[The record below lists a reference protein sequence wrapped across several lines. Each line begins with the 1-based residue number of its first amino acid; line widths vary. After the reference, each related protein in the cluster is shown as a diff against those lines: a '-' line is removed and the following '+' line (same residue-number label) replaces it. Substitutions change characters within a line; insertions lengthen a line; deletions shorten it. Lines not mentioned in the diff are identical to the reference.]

1 MALASEPV
9 SIYSEYKK
17 IDKET
22 TPVDIPKSNASL
34 SYLLKTNNVDN
45 VKVLQLGDYVKKK
58 QPLQI
63 YVSSLIRTW
72 ETAFLLFLPFLNNS
86 SSDDYDSGYTPVLVL
101 VVSPFLREEEN
112 SFFNASNEPGDLEG
126 NIMQFLK
133 FINFIVLLSTTPSNL
148 GLGDNFVD
156 ISHLFTGVGSDGRRI
171 IKLSFPGNPKKFN
184 IILEFTSEIKLYVS
198 VDTTDPDNIVFKYD
212 LSHTGISDEKKQEIR
227 NYIDKKIFLT
237 RDDLLYINRILHDV
251 NKKINDSGYSMTG
264 GRRYT
269 SYNNKM
275 NESEQVSLPFALT
288 QMDESN
294 FDNFTKFSNYFPD
307 IFNYLKWV
315 ITIKKHPKNVP
326 IFAVSHSGTMK
337 KFLKKIFYCF
347 YSDNNRKLPPSN
359 SFISTYNDST
369 ETNLWSFKLN
379 YMGYSVIIFRHGFS
393 CDNMYKEA
401 NLLTDRYGGY
411 FTNLSIWGIY
421 SIKYFFSN
429 EYTHIRDSA
438 NDVRKMGLSVKY
450 GIEKQSKDSIKS
462 KELEYEI
469 TCGKEI
475 NLRFN
480 GSVTEDQH
488 FQGVKLVTPNEDIEL
503 HKFMQPMM
511 SVNPF
516 LYLDSDS
523 YSVLDTDIDK
533 GIQSLISIEFTDCP
547 KDSVFSTLFGCIK
560 LSCVYTKRYA
570 IIRPFIG
577 KKLNKIKYEISLYV
591 ETSSKPIKDPIVVI
605 ILNNETIILVYEKI
619 LLFLFN
625 IEDTDPSSDSS
636 ILSNFSI
643 SCIVNIIMDK
653 KLKRIVSML
662 TNETQHRID
671 INTSLYDIEGEES
684 SSVVSFP
691 SFIYVSELLRTWETA
706 VLLFLNNNN
715 TDLTLYISPYLREV
729 GVIPF
734 TSDRPGELKEQVNEF
749 IRFISFLIFL
759 KKLNIVSPLI
769 PSQFSITLKYFNGDF
784 NDDFISD
791 MNTPKDINLSISSG
805 SILIRVVITE
815 STKSDVVSSDQLTII
830 KELKPKLTKMYDS
843 IETPFIQ
850 SYTPYSEN
858 PELTFPPETPTHDA
872 GTMDKPSTPPG
883 SLADFMSWYESLPVK
898 PHGNGNDTAY
908 VVCHSGTMK
917 TFLQELVKG
926 SATKPSKQFNLEC
939 KEAFDTNTWSLFY
952 NKDNNKFKVFRHA
965 FSCDN
970 ELMEKGF
977 TTIFTRLNVGDY
989 THLASWGILSTL
1001 VFANRAI
1008 EKLIKDDSI
1017 STPGLKISKGMKL
1030 EPQELLKSKDY
1041 DGVNMLCGEQRER
1054 FKVGT
1059 FVLSLGNCG
1068 KSSSKGFNFDNEC
1081 IQIIT
1086 KPDRQKVVLFCNKRK
1101 YSIEA
1106 RFFDKV
1112 QSEVYDPKKNIVLDN
1127 PSLKDNLTTI
1137 AQHLTKKAS
1146 DPTKTSIYTEEL
1158 LRTITSFINRTL
1170 SKTPWK
1176 DSWEFLWKEI
1186 LPKSDLDV
1194 SAGGRNTKK
1203 IRRYKKRNVM
1213 NKYTIKNK

>member
-1 MALASEPV
+1 
-9 SIYSEYKK
+9 
-17 IDKET
+17 
-22 TPVDIPKSNASL
+22 
-34 SYLLKTNNVDN
+34 
-45 VKVLQLGDYVKKK
+45 
-58 QPLQI
+58 
-63 YVSSLIRTW
+63 
-72 ETAFLLFLPFLNNS
+72 
-86 SSDDYDSGYTPVLVL
+86 
-101 VVSPFLREEEN
+101 
-112 SFFNASNEPGDLEG
+112 
-126 NIMQFLK
+126 
-133 FINFIVLLSTTPSNL
+133 
-148 GLGDNFVD
+148 
-156 ISHLFTGVGSDGRRI
+156 
-171 IKLSFPGNPKKFN
+171 
-184 IILEFTSEIKLYVS
+184 
-198 VDTTDPDNIVFKYD
+198 
-212 LSHTGISDEKKQEIR
+212 
-227 NYIDKKIFLT
+227 
-237 RDDLLYINRILHDV
+237 
-251 NKKINDSGYSMTG
+251 MTG

-275 NESEQVSLPFALT
+275 NESVQISLPFALT

-315 ITIKKHPKNVP
+315 ITIKKHPKSLP

-347 YSDNNRKLPPSN
+347 YRKNNGKLSPSN

-369 ETNLWSFKLN
+369 ETNMWSFKLS

-393 CDNMYKEA
+393 CDNMYNEA
-401 NLLTDRYGGY
+401 NLYPARFSGY

-480 GSVTEDQH
+480 SNVTEDQH
-488 FQGVKLVTPNEDIEL
+488 FQGVKLVTPIQDIEL

-570 IIRPFIG
+570 IIRPFID
-577 KKLNKIKYEISLYV
+577 KKLNKIKYEISLYD
-591 ETSSKPIKDPIVVI
+591 ETSSKPIRYPIVVI
-605 ILNNETIILVYEKI
+605 ILNNETIILEYEKI

-625 IEDTDPSSDSS
+625 IEDTDPSTDPSSDSS

-653 KLKRIVSML
+653 KLNRIVSML
-662 TNETQHRID
+662 INETQHRID

-715 TDLTLYISPYLREV
+715 IDLTLYISPYLREV

-759 KKLNIVSPLI
+759 KKLNIDFVSSLI
-769 PSQFSITLKYFNGDF
+769 PSQFTITLKYFNGDF

-791 MNTPKDINLSISSG
+791 MNTPKDIVLRISSG
-805 SILIRVVITE
+805 GILISVIITE
-815 STKSDVVSSDQLTII
+815 STKSDVVSSDQRTII
-830 KELKPKLTKMYDS
+830 KELKPKLTNMRNS

-858 PELTFPPETPTHDA
+858 PELTFPPETPNHDA

-917 TFLQELVKG
+917 KFLEQLVTG
-926 SATKPSKQFNLEC
+926 STTKPSQQFDKESQ
-939 KEAFDTNTWSLFY
+939 EAFNTNTWSLFY

-977 TTIFTRLNVGDY
+977 TTFFTRFNVGDY

-1030 EPQELLKSKDY
+1030 EPEELLKSKDY
-1041 DGVNMLCGEQRER
+1041 DGVSMLCGEQRER

-1068 KSSSKGFNFDNEC
+1068 KSSSTGYNFDNDC
-1081 IQIIT
+1081 IEIIT
-1086 KPDRQKVVLFCNKRK
+1086 KPDRQKVVLF
-1101 YSIEA
+1101 SI
-1106 RFFDKV
+1106 
-1112 QSEVYDPKKNIVLDN
+1112 L
-1127 PSLKDNLTTI
+1127 
-1137 AQHLTKKAS
+1137 
-1146 DPTKTSIYTEEL
+1146 
-1158 LRTITSFINRTL
+1158 
-1170 SKTPWK
+1170 
-1176 DSWEFLWKEI
+1176 
-1186 LPKSDLDV
+1186 
-1194 SAGGRNTKK
+1194 
-1203 IRRYKKRNVM
+1203 
-1213 NKYTIKNK
+1213 